1 MPVSK
6 IRGPCPSEINR
17 RLQQSVVNEAIQV
30 DEGATETWCSDI
42 EII

>member
-6 IRGPCPSEINR
+6 KHGPLSLRNKQ
-17 RLQQSVVNEAIQV
+17 LQQSVVNEAIQV
-30 DEGATETWCSDI
+30 DEGATGTWCRDN